1 MKYIECPEC
10 FEDIPEDSR
19 YCDMCGVEL
28 LECVNCHSLGTE
40 PFCSE
45 CGRPMISRT
54 ASSGGESKQT
64 QTAADPGTTII
75 DGTDTG
81 TTVGGRRKTLVL
93 KARKGGF
100 ILTPEDG
107 AVIGRTEGEYSDLL
121 GSCNLISRRHGKF
134 LILGRDWHLVDLGST
149 NGCLINNVEL
159 KPMVPMKFKA
169 GDVVDIGTYIFDAIE
184 Q

>member
-28 LECVNCHSLGTE
+28 LECVNCHSIGTGV
-40 PFCSE
+40 FCSE
-45 CGRPMISRT
+45 CGRPMISRSMPAEDAPEPPEWNDHPAT
-54 ASSGGESKQT
+54 DTTDGT
-64 QTAADPGTTII
+64 NIGTTI
-75 DGTDTG
+75 
-81 TTVGGRRKTLVL
+81 GGRSRNLVL

-107 AVIGRTEGEYSDLL
+107 AVIGRTEGEYSSLL

-134 LILGRDWHLVDLGST
+134 LKLGRDWHLVDLGST
-149 NGCLINNVEL
+149 NGCLINDVEL
-159 KPMVPMKFKA
+159 KPMVPTKFKA
-169 GDVVDIGTYIFDAIE
+169 GDVVDIGTYI
-184 Q
+184 